1 MDPVST
7 FTAGVNGLTKLVNFI
22 RGSGI
27 EKHMP
32 SLTAY
37 AHQANVMG
45 RVYIE
50 ESIAQDDIA
59 IPLMS
64 ILNQM
69 YCCWIITALGIDSR
83 CADGRT
89 VRSRLQLVS
98 GESLSD
104 RLLNDIN
111 DNFGVE
117 KRTKQTPSFEAKVID
132 MDPVSQRL
140 VCGRLIELDFLM
152 ETVTEKV
159 GDTVN
164 KTGTVENNASQRT
177 INSSSSSNSNQNGR
191 TYTTTNPL
199 SYDPDNPDKTSTSST
214 STSTSTAQRTTEQ
227 QKGGS
232 AKTAVSNVDTKEST
246 TMKGSMARVY
256 MYVQLVPYIL
266 KTEVANQFMSLN
278 FTPTLSQRIQQLR
291 AGEISFIK
299 DFIFARDLIK
309 KQSTAL
315 RKDNTG
321 IVNEMLIRQ
330 RNSLFRWVVG
340 LTQFLPERHNLA
352 NAILIL
358 NKQTFDQT
366 CREAHIDFDNY
377 ISRNKFFLKTFS
389 MVMCVVDPMYGTM
402 KMYFAGI
409 PTVGTYSY
417 AMVNKVGSTGKDS
430 FDLKEVMTAFSQGQ
444 APRF

>member
-1 MDPVST
+1 MDPVT
-7 FTAGVNGLTKLVNFI
+7 MYKAGQDGLAKLADWI
-22 RGSGI
+22 RSGGI
-27 EKHMP
+27 EKKMP

-37 AHQANVMG
+37 GHQANVMG

-69 YCCWIITALGIDSR
+69 YCCWIITALGIDSM

-89 VRSRLQLVS
+89 VRERLQLVS
-98 GESLSD
+98 GESFTDQLI
-104 RLLNDIN
+104 NDITN
-111 DNFGVE
+111 NFGVD
-117 KRTKQTPSFEAKVID
+117 KPKVRPSCEAKVIE
-132 MDPVSQRL
+132 MDLESQRL

-152 ETVTEKV
+152 HTVTTESSA
-159 GDTVN
+159 T
-164 KTGTVENNASQRT
+164 
-177 INSSSSSNSNQNGR
+177 NSSSKGEDLLTKGDKVEKTESWTKSGN
-191 TYTTTNPL
+191 TT
-199 SYDPDNPDKTSTSST
+199 D
-214 STSTSTAQRTTEQ
+214 R
-227 QKGGS
+227 
-232 AKTAVSNVDTKEST
+232 ESVT
-246 TMKGSMARVY
+246 KGSLSKVY

-266 KTEVANQFMSLN
+266 KTEVAEQFMGLN
-278 FTPTLSQRIQQLR
+278 FTPTLSQRIQQLK

-299 DFIFARDLIK
+299 DFIFAKDLIK

-315 RKDNTG
+315 KKDNTG

-330 RNSLFRWVVG
+330 RNSLFRYVAG
-340 LTQFLPERHNLA
+340 LTNFLPERHNLA
-352 NAILIL
+352 NAIMIL
-358 NKQTFDQT
+358 DKQTFDRT
-366 CREAHIDFDNY
+366 CRDAHIDFDNY

-417 AMVNKVGSTGKDS
+417 TMINKIGSKGKDS

>member
-1 MDPVST
+1 MDPVT
-7 FTAGVNGLTKLVNFI
+7 MFNAGVAGLSKLVNFI
-22 RGSGI
+22 NEGGI
-27 EKHMP
+27 EKKMP

-37 AHQANVMG
+37 GHQANVMG

-50 ESIAQDDIA
+50 DSIAQDDIA

-83 CADGRT
+83 CTDGRT

-98 GESLSD
+98 GESFTD
-104 RLLNDIN
+104 QVVNDIMS
-111 DNFGVE
+111 DFGVE
-117 KRTKQTPSFEAKVID
+117 NPRKVKPSCEAKVIE
-132 MDPVSQRL
+132 MDLESQRL

-152 ETVTEKV
+152 QTVTTETTTIDEHTHNEEYKGALNKNV
-159 GDTVN
+159 TATTNNGD
-164 KTGTVENNASQRT
+164 KTG
-177 INSSSSSNSNQNGR
+177 SN
-191 TYTTTNPL
+191 T
-199 SYDPDNPDKTSTSST
+199 KTSEVT
-214 STSTSTAQRTTEQ
+214 
-227 QKGGS
+227 
-232 AKTAVSNVDTKEST
+232 
-246 TMKGSMARVY
+246 KGSLAKVY

-266 KTEVANQFMSLN
+266 KSEVAEQFMALN

-291 AGEISFIK
+291 AGEISFVK

-315 RKDNTG
+315 KKDNTG
-321 IVNEMLIRQ
+321 FVSEMLARQ
-330 RNSLFRWVVG
+330 RNSLFRYVIG
-340 LTQFLPERHNLA
+340 LTNILPERHNLA

-358 NKQTFDQT
+358 DKQTFDKT

-377 ISRNKFFLKTFS
+377 VSRNKFFLKTFS

-417 AMVNKVGSTGKDS
+417 TMINKIGSKGKDS

>member
-1 MDPVST
+1 MDPVT
-7 FTAGVNGLTKLVNFI
+7 MYKAGEAGLSKLVEFI
-22 RGSGI
+22 REGGI
-27 EKHMP
+27 EKKMP

-37 AHQANVMG
+37 GHQANVMG

-50 ESIAQDDIA
+50 DSIAQDDIA

-83 CADGRT
+83 CADGRS
-89 VRSRLQLVS
+89 VRTRLQLVS
-98 GESLSD
+98 GESFTDKLMSD
-104 RLLNDIN
+104 ISSD
-111 DNFGVE
+111 FGVE
-117 KRTKQTPSFEAKVID
+117 KSSKVKPSLEAKVIE
-132 MDPVSQRL
+132 MDLESQRL
-140 VCGRLIELDFLM
+140 VCGRLIELDFIM
-152 ETVTEKV
+152 NTVTTE
-159 GDTVN
+159 T
-164 KTGTVENNASQRT
+164 TNNT
-177 INSSSSSNSNQNGR
+177 TDSNSVSFKGPLTDRSKIEAETSNSQSKMNG
-191 TYTTTNPL
+191 T
-199 SYDPDNPDKTSTSST
+199 KTIT
-214 STSTSTAQRTTEQ
+214 
-227 QKGGS
+227 QKGS
-232 AKTAVSNVDTKEST
+232 LAKI
-246 TMKGSMARVY
+246 Y

-266 KTEVANQFMSLN
+266 KSEVAEQFMSLN

-291 AGEISFIK
+291 AGEISFVK

-315 RKDNTG
+315 KQDNTG
-321 IVNEMLIRQ
+321 IVNEMLVRQ
-330 RNSLFRWVVG
+330 RNSLFRWIAG
-340 LTQFLPERHNLA
+340 LTNILPERHNLA

-358 NKQTFDQT
+358 DKQTFDKA
-366 CREAHIDFDNY
+366 CREAHVDFDSY
-377 ISRNKFFLKTFS
+377 ITRNKFFLKTFS

-417 AMVNKVGSTGKDS
+417 TMINKIGSKGKDS

>member
-1 MDPVST
+1 MDPVT
-7 FTAGVNGLTKLVNFI
+7 MYKAGTDGLARLADWI
-22 RGSGI
+22 RQGGI
-27 EKHMP
+27 EKKMP

-37 AHQANVMG
+37 GHQANVMG

-50 ESIAQDDIA
+50 ETIAQDDIA

-69 YCCWIITALGIDSR
+69 YCCWIITALGIDSM

-89 VRSRLQLVS
+89 VRERLQLVS
-98 GESLSD
+98 GESFTDQLISD
-104 RLLNDIN
+104 ITDG
-111 DNFGVE
+111 FGVD
-117 KRTKQTPSFEAKVID
+117 KPKVRPSCEAKVIE
-132 MDPVSQRL
+132 MDLESQRL

-152 ETVTEKV
+152 QTVTTETTNGKSV
-159 GDTVN
+159 TDINETTVKSGN
-164 KTGTVENNASQRT
+164 KEGKIGLNQTATGTTKQSGVTQGS
-177 INSSSSSNSNQNGR
+177 
-191 TYTTTNPL
+191 L
-199 SYDPDNPDKTSTSST
+199 SK
-214 STSTSTAQRTTEQ
+214 
-227 QKGGS
+227 
-232 AKTAVSNVDTKEST
+232 
-246 TMKGSMARVY
+246 VY

-266 KTEVANQFMSLN
+266 KSEVAEQFMGLN
-278 FTPTLSQRIQQLR
+278 FTPTLSQRIQQLK

-299 DFIFARDLIK
+299 DFIFAKDLIK

-315 RKDNTG
+315 KKDNTG

-330 RNSLFRWVVG
+330 RNSLFRYVAD
-340 LTQFLPERHNLA
+340 LTNFLPERHNLA
-352 NAILIL
+352 NAIMIL
-358 NKQTFDQT
+358 DKQTFDKT

-417 AMVNKVGSTGKDS
+417 TMINKIGSKGKDS
-430 FDLKEVMTAFSQGQ
+430 FDLKEVMNAFSQGQ

>member
-1 MDPVST
+1 MDPVT
-7 FTAGVNGLTKLVNFI
+7 MYKAGTDGLSKLVEWI
-22 RGSGI
+22 REGGI
-27 EKHMP
+27 EKKMP

-37 AHQANVMG
+37 GHQANVMG

-50 ESIAQDDIA
+50 DSIAQDDIA

-83 CADGRT
+83 CADGRS
-89 VRSRLQLVS
+89 VRTRLQLVS
-98 GESLSD
+98 GESFTEKLM
-104 RLLNDIN
+104 NDIAS
-111 DNFGVE
+111 DFGVE
-117 KRTKQTPSFEAKVID
+117 KPAKVRPSCEAKVIE
-132 MDPVSQRL
+132 MDLESQRL

-152 ETVTEKV
+152 GTVTTE
-159 GDTVN
+159 T
-164 KTGTVENNASQRT
+164 S
-177 INSSSSSNSNQNGR
+177 NSSGKSFSVDTTVKGTNEVTIGNG
-191 TYTTTNPL
+191 
-199 SYDPDNPDKTSTSST
+199 
-214 STSTSTAQRTTEQ
+214 TTES
-227 QKGGS
+227 GS
-232 AKTAVSNVDTKEST
+232 TKTTVT
-246 TMKGSMARVY
+246 KGSLAKVY

-266 KTEVANQFMSLN
+266 KQEVAEQFMGLN
-278 FTPTLSQRIQQLR
+278 FTPTLSQRIQQLK

-299 DFIFARDLIK
+299 DFIFAKDLIK

-315 RKDNTG
+315 KRDNTG

-330 RNSLFRWVVG
+330 RNSLFRWVAG
-340 LTQFLPERHNLA
+340 LTNFLPERHNLA
-352 NAILIL
+352 NAIMIL
-358 NKQTFDQT
+358 DKQTFDRT
-366 CREAHIDFDNY
+366 CRDAHIDFDNY
-377 ISRNKFFLKTFS
+377 ITRNKFFLKTFS

-417 AMVNKVGSTGKDS
+417 SMINKIGSKGKDS

>member
-1 MDPVST
+1 MDPVT
-7 FTAGVNGLTKLVNFI
+7 MYKAGTDGLSKLVEWI
-22 RGSGI
+22 REGGI
-27 EKHMP
+27 EKKMP

-37 AHQANVMG
+37 GHQANVMG

-50 ESIAQDDIA
+50 DSIAQDDIA

-83 CADGRT
+83 CADGRS
-89 VRSRLQLVS
+89 VRTRLQLVS
-98 GESLSD
+98 GESFTEKLM
-104 RLLNDIN
+104 NDIAS
-111 DNFGVE
+111 DFGVE
-117 KRTKQTPSFEAKVID
+117 KPAKVRPSCEAKVIE
-132 MDPVSQRL
+132 MDLESQRL

-152 ETVTEKV
+152 GTVTTE
-159 GDTVN
+159 T
-164 KTGTVENNASQRT
+164 
-177 INSSSSSNSNQNGR
+177 SNSNGKSFSVDTTVKGTNEVTIGNG
-191 TYTTTNPL
+191 
-199 SYDPDNPDKTSTSST
+199 
-214 STSTSTAQRTTEQ
+214 TTES
-227 QKGGS
+227 GS
-232 AKTAVSNVDTKEST
+232 TKTTVT
-246 TMKGSMARVY
+246 KGSLAKVY

-266 KTEVANQFMSLN
+266 KQEVAEQFMGLN
-278 FTPTLSQRIQQLR
+278 FTPTLSQRIQQLK

-299 DFIFARDLIK
+299 DFIFAKDLIK
-309 KQSTAL
+309 KQATAL
-315 RKDNTG
+315 KRDNTG

-330 RNSLFRWVVG
+330 RNSLFRWVAG
-340 LTQFLPERHNLA
+340 LTNFLPERHNLA

-358 NKQTFDQT
+358 DKQTFDRT
-366 CREAHIDFDNY
+366 CRDAHIDFDNY
-377 ISRNKFFLKTFS
+377 ITRNKFFLKTFS

-417 AMVNKVGSTGKDS
+417 SMINKIGSKGKDS

>member
-1 MDPVST
+1 MDPVT
-7 FTAGVNGLTKLVNFI
+7 MYKAGTDGLARLADWI
-22 RGSGI
+22 RQGGI
-27 EKHMP
+27 EKKMP

-37 AHQANVMG
+37 GHQANVMG

-69 YCCWIITALGIDSR
+69 YCCWIITALGIDSM

-89 VRSRLQLVS
+89 VRERLQLVS
-98 GESLSD
+98 GESFTDQL
-104 RLLNDIN
+104 IN
-111 DNFGVE
+111 NIADGFGVD
-117 KRTKQTPSFEAKVID
+117 KPKVRPSCEAKVIE
-132 MDPVSQRL
+132 MDLESQRL

-152 ETVTEKV
+152 HTVTTESSATNSESKGEDLLTKGNKVEKTESWTKSGSKMDKETVT
-159 GDTVN
+159 
-164 KTGTVENNASQRT
+164 
-177 INSSSSSNSNQNGR
+177 
-191 TYTTTNPL
+191 
-199 SYDPDNPDKTSTSST
+199 
-214 STSTSTAQRTTEQ
+214 
-227 QKGGS
+227 
-232 AKTAVSNVDTKEST
+232 
-246 TMKGSMARVY
+246 KGSLSKVY

-266 KTEVANQFMSLN
+266 KSEVAEQFMGLN
-278 FTPTLSQRIQQLR
+278 FTPTLSQRIQQLK

-299 DFIFARDLIK
+299 DFIFAKDLIK

-315 RKDNTG
+315 KKDNTG

-330 RNSLFRWVVG
+330 RNSLFRYVAG
-340 LTQFLPERHNLA
+340 LTNFLPERHNLA
-352 NAILIL
+352 NAIMIL
-358 NKQTFDQT
+358 DKQTFDKT

-417 AMVNKVGSTGKDS
+417 TMINKIGSKGKDS
-430 FDLKEVMTAFSQGQ
+430 FDLKEVMNAFSQGQ

>member
-1 MDPVST
+1 MDPVT
-7 FTAGVNGLTKLVNFI
+7 MYKAGQNGLSALADWI
-22 RGSGI
+22 RQGGI
-27 EKHMP
+27 EKKMP

-37 AHQANVMG
+37 GHQANVMG

-69 YCCWIITALGIDSR
+69 YCCWIITALGIDSM

-89 VRSRLQLVS
+89 VRERLQLVS
-98 GESLSD
+98 GESFTDQLI
-104 RLLNDIN
+104 NDITN
-111 DNFGVE
+111 NFGVD
-117 KRTKQTPSFEAKVID
+117 KPKVRPSCEAKVIE
-132 MDPVSQRL
+132 MDLESQRL

-152 ETVTEKV
+152 HTVTTESSATNSESKGEDLLTKGNKVEKTESWTKSGSKMDKETVT
-159 GDTVN
+159 
-164 KTGTVENNASQRT
+164 
-177 INSSSSSNSNQNGR
+177 
-191 TYTTTNPL
+191 
-199 SYDPDNPDKTSTSST
+199 
-214 STSTSTAQRTTEQ
+214 
-227 QKGGS
+227 
-232 AKTAVSNVDTKEST
+232 
-246 TMKGSMARVY
+246 KGSLSKVY

-266 KTEVANQFMSLN
+266 KTEVAEQFMGLN
-278 FTPTLSQRIQQLR
+278 FTPTLSQRIQQLK

-299 DFIFARDLIK
+299 DFIFAKDLIK

-315 RKDNTG
+315 KKDNTG

-330 RNSLFRWVVG
+330 RNSLFRYIAG
-340 LTQFLPERHNLA
+340 LTNFLPERHNLA
-352 NAILIL
+352 NAIMIL
-358 NKQTFDQT
+358 DKQTFDRT
-366 CREAHIDFDNY
+366 CRDAHIDFDNY

-417 AMVNKVGSTGKDS
+417 TMINKIGSKGKDS
-430 FDLKEVMTAFSQGQ
+430 FDLKEVMNAFAQGQ

>member
-1 MDPVST
+1 MDPVSM
-7 FTAGVNGLTKLVNFI
+7 FKAGTDGLSKLAEFI
-22 RGSGI
+22 RQGGI
-27 EKHMP
+27 EKKMP

-37 AHQANVMG
+37 GHQANVMG

-50 ESIAQDDIA
+50 DSIAQDDIA

-83 CADGRT
+83 CADGRS
-89 VRSRLQLVS
+89 VRTRLQLVS
-98 GESLSD
+98 GESFTEK
-104 RLLNDIN
+104 LLNDIAS
-111 DNFGVE
+111 DFGTE
-117 KRTKQTPSFEAKVID
+117 KSSKVRPSCEAKVIE
-132 MDPVSQRL
+132 MDLESQRL

-152 ETVTEKV
+152 QTVTTETTKIDEHTHNEEYEGVLNDKV
-159 GDTVN
+159 TATTNNGN
-164 KTGTVENNASQRT
+164 KTG
-177 INSSSSSNSNQNGR
+177 SNV
-191 TYTTTNPL
+191 
-199 SYDPDNPDKTSTSST
+199 KTSEVT
-214 STSTSTAQRTTEQ
+214 
-227 QKGGS
+227 
-232 AKTAVSNVDTKEST
+232 
-246 TMKGSMARVY
+246 KGSLAKVY

-266 KTEVANQFMSLN
+266 KTEVAEQFMSLN

-299 DFIFARDLIK
+299 DFLFAKDLIK

-315 RKDNTG
+315 KKDNTG
-321 IVNEMLIRQ
+321 LVNEMLIRQ
-330 RNSLFRWVVG
+330 RNSLFRWVAG
-340 LTQFLPERHNLA
+340 LTNFLPERHNLA

-358 NKQTFDQT
+358 DKQTFDRT
-366 CREAHIDFDNY
+366 CRDAHIDFDNY
-377 ISRNKFFLKTFS
+377 ITRNKFFLKTFS

-417 AMVNKVGSTGKDS
+417 TMINKIGSKGKDS

>member
-1 MDPVST
+1 MDPVT
-7 FTAGVNGLTKLVNFI
+7 MFKAGTDGLSKLAEWI
-22 RGSGI
+22 RQGGI
-27 EKHMP
+27 EKKMP

-37 AHQANVMG
+37 GHQANVMG

-50 ESIAQDDIA
+50 DSIAQDDIA

-83 CADGRT
+83 CADGRS
-89 VRSRLQLVS
+89 VRTRLQLVS
-98 GESLSD
+98 GESFTEK
-104 RLLNDIN
+104 LLNDIAS
-111 DNFGVE
+111 DFGTE
-117 KRTKQTPSFEAKVID
+117 KSSKVRPSCEAKVIE
-132 MDPVSQRL
+132 MDLESQRL

-152 ETVTEKV
+152 QTVTTE
-159 GDTVN
+159 
-164 KTGTVENNASQRT
+164 
-177 INSSSSSNSNQNGR
+177 SSNNSGATQ
-191 TYTTTNPL
+191 TTTYGQSVGTTSGTIDKNL
-199 SYDPDNPDKTSTSST
+199 IADNGKPVETGSTSST
-214 STSTSTAQRTTEQ
+214 LSRQNSVSTALSKNTMS
-227 QKGGS
+227 GS
-232 AKTAVSNVDTKEST
+232 KTT
-246 TMKGSMARVY
+246 TMTGSLAKVY

-266 KTEVANQFMSLN
+266 KTEVAEQFMSLN

-299 DFIFARDLIK
+299 DFLFAKDLIK

-315 RKDNTG
+315 KKDNTG
-321 IVNEMLIRQ
+321 LVNEMLIRQ
-330 RNSLFRWVVG
+330 RNSLFRWVAG
-340 LTQFLPERHNLA
+340 LTNFLPERHNLA

-358 NKQTFDQT
+358 DKQTFDRT
-366 CREAHIDFDNY
+366 CRDAHIDFDNY
-377 ISRNKFFLKTFS
+377 ITRNKFFLKTFS

-417 AMVNKVGSTGKDS
+417 TMINKVGSKGKDS